1 MDTGEPSDGAPLVAI
16 QQFLDY
22 SDPQPAY
29 RALLASGDVAQL
41 APGLAMA
48 VSRDAVNEAAK
59 HPDVFS
65 SGGIYNLG
73 NVRPLIPLAVDPPGH
88 AKYRKILDPLFA
100 PKRMDALEDD
110 DRGAGESLHRRV
122 RRSRA
127 SASTTMSSRFRFPRP
142 SSSS

>member
-29 RALLASGDVAQL
+29 RALLAAGDVAQL

-100 PKRMDALEDD
+100 PS
-110 DRGAGESLHRRV
+110 GWT
-122 RRSRA
+122 RSRTL
-127 SASTTMSSRFRFPRP
+127 SARANHFIDEFVDEGGCEYHDEFAVPFLRP